1 MPRQAIDIDPYQ
13 LRIERQITAGYT
25 YSHIRQWLEM
35 EGVSIGKTAFSEQV
49 LSWGINR
56 STTIPATNSA
66 LISAIINSISYNSA

>member
-1 MPRQAIDIDPYQ
+1 
-13 LRIERQITAGYT
+13 
-25 YSHIRQWLEM
+25 M

-66 LISAIINSISYNSA
+66 LISAIETAFHTTQHDDQMIAQNITTSGIPTTQNQVKEI